1 VGGVADRL
9 RGGVNMIAPRR
20 AVKRRPGLLS
30 LRQQLRRRSSWDHDS
45 LFWATGA
52 TRHSIGQLAGG
63 RSRRRSEMARKNS
76 RGVAPRNMPVPVV
89 NANVRVDV
97 SHQMKQM
104 KEAASDHQFK
114 GRLN

>member
-1 VGGVADRL
+1 
-9 RGGVNMIAPRR
+9 
-20 AVKRRPGLLS
+20 
-30 LRQQLRRRSSWDHDS
+30 
-45 LFWATGA
+45 
-52 TRHSIGQLAGG
+52 
-63 RSRRRSEMARKNS
+63 MARKNS